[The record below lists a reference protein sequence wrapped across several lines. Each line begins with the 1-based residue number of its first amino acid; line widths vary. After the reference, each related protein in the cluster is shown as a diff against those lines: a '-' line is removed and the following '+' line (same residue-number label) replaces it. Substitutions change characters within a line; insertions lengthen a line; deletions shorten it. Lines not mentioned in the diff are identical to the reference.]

1 MYKMRPHKK
10 CVLQSTKRR
19 DDEREER
26 EERADGERVYDSDM
40 ETKYLSDYEPN
51 SSDSGGTIHSVPFSR
66 DSEDI

>member
-1 MYKMRPHKK
+1 MK

-19 DDEREER
+19 DEER

-51 SSDSGGTIHSVPFSR
+51 SSDSGGTASFCHLLS
-66 DSEDI
+66 